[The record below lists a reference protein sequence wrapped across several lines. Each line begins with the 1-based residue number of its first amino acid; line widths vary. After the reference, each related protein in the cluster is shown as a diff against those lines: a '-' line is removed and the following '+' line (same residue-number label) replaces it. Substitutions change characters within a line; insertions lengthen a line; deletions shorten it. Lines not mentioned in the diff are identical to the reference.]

1 VGLQIVCVE
10 RKGKKPGHH
19 HVTAI
24 GVDTSQVIIRFSVKT
39 VRRILKRGTVDFYAL
54 GGEGEPV
61 RVRRFTCRCGAKT
74 IRTGRDDTTDGVL
87 SLLPACP
94 SPADPG
100 PSVPGQRSVVT
111 ASGLIERSD
120 TAPGP

>member
-1 VGLQIVCVE
+1 MGLQIVCVE

-54 GGEGEPV
+54 GRGGEQV
-61 RVRRFTCRCGAKT
+61 RVRRFTCPCGAKT

-87 SLLPACP
+87 SLLPGCP
-94 SPADPG
+94 SGADPG
-100 PSVPGQRSVVT
+100 PSVPGRRRVVT
-111 ASGLIERSD
+111 ASGLIDRSG
-120 TAPGP
+120 TVPSP